1 MTTGLEQ
8 PMIGEAAPGFDLPAT
23 DGSHVALEDLRGKF
37 AVVHFGTS
45 W

>member
-1 MTTGLEQ
+1 MTTELVQ
-8 PMIGEAAPGFDLPAT
+8 PMIGEAAPAFDLPAT
-23 DGSHVALEDLRGKF
+23 DGQRMALEALRGKF